1 MLHEFHS
8 FEFTFCELL
17 LNGYKT
23 SAVLKL
29 YEVPSL
35 VLNDACFHTITVYS
49 DFCQAPKQTKST
61 MNVK

>member
-1 MLHEFHS
+1 MLHESHS

-29 YEVPSL
+29 YDVPSP
-35 VLNDACFHTITVYS
+35 VLNAAWFHTITVYG